1 MEKNKKI
8 ALIIGGI
15 ALLGTGIGLAIYFS
29 NQKRKEEEEAK
40 ELEEALAKDRSA
52 NSPIPQGNSAPTGW
66 DAIVAV
72 GQNNTSNPTIS
83 DRVTP
88 TFNRENEL
96 SNPYSEIKGQILY
109 PKAKGENGGFGFAN
123 IRTSA
128 EVNNDRGWW
137 DFSDNF
143 LTKISAGTPIG
154 KVVSEV
160 TGTFN
165 GYGYRWFKVWL
176 MHKVGFWGTT
186 HGYVRGDN
194 VTFKP
199 YSK

>member
-1 MEKNKKI
+1 MKKNTKI
-8 ALIIGGI
+8 ALIIGGVV
-15 ALLGTGIGLAIYFS
+15 LLGTGIGLAIHYL
-29 NQKRKEEEEAK
+29 NKKRKEEEEAQ
-40 ELEEALAKDRSA
+40 ELEEALARDKTASTS
-52 NSPIPQGNSAPTGW
+52 NPQSGQSLSGW
-66 DAIVAV
+66 DAIVAQA
-72 GQNNTSNPTIS
+72 GGNTPDISNS
-83 DRVTP
+83 NRVVP

-109 PKAKGENGGFGFAN
+109 PKAKGENGGFGYAN

-128 EVNNDRGWW
+128 EVNTDRGWW